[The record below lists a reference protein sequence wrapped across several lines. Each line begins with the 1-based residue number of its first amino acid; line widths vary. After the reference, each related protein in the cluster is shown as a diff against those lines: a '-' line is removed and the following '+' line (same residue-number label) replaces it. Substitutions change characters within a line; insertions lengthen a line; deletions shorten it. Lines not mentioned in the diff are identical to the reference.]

1 MTVSIPHP
9 LVTPVL
15 EPLSLSR
22 LSQERRASLLRRIR
36 ALAGWVSAQGLGER
50 WELDHLAAEGEI
62 DSWLGKGLYRSRGDG
77 L

>member
-1 MTVSIPHP
+1 MTVSISHP
-9 LVTPVL
+9 FLMPVL
-15 EPLSLSR
+15 ESLSISR

-50 WELDHLAAEGEI
+50 WELDRLAAEGEI